1 MFLRQT
7 QRKKDGKTHT
17 YWSVVEN
24 HRVGR
29 GRVVQRHL
37 LYLGEINSSQAAA
50 WRRAVEVVDTDT
62 GHAQTLAL
70 FPEDR
75 CEAVASDASVVQ
87 LRLSQMRLCRPR
99 QWGACWLAGL
109 LWRELELDRFWA
121 ERLAPSRK
129 SLPLRRRGARSG
141 IRFCKCWSRIG

>member
-1 MFLRQT
+1 MFLRKT

-24 HRVGR
+24 QRVAR

-37 LYLGEINSSQAAA
+37 LYLGEINASQAAA

-62 GHAQTLAL
+62 GQSQTLSL

-75 CEAVASDASVVQ
+75 GAAVAPDASVVQ

-99 QWGACWLAGL
+99 QFGACWLAGL

-129 SLPLRRRGARSG
+129 GTQ
-141 IRFCKCWSRIG
+141 WD